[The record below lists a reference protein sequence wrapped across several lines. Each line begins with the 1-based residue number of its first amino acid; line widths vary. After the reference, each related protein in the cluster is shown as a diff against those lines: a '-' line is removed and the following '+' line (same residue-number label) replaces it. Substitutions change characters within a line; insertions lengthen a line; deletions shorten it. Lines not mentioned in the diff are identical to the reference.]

1 MGSKGRIISYFICL
15 VSYCAHAAGDP
26 SVIGGRAAALGYTSV
41 TQSDEWSVFNNQAGL
56 AWCKR
61 FSAGIYFENRYL
73 LKDLSQKALAITLP
87 AGRGAFGVS
96 FRHFG
101 FALYS
106 EMNTSIAYGMRLTKN
121 FSAGVQID
129 YLRLH
134 VADGF
139 KDNSAFSCEIGLQ
152 FRASEH
158 LWLGFHVANLVPVKL
173 SSLTHERI
181 PTLMRFGFS
190 WRITEGLHS
199 DVEVEKD
206 LVHKPVLK
214 AGIEYRPAKSL
225 FIRIGV
231 LSNPATFTFGFGLE
245 FGNLQFDLA
254 SSYHLVLGY
263 SPQASLIYYF
273 GKKIKNEP
281 H

>member
-1 MGSKGRIISYFICL
+1 MGKKGRIISCFFFLISNCTY
-15 VSYCAHAAGDP
+15 AAGDHL
-26 SVIGGRAAALGYTSV
+26 VIGGRAAALGNTSV

-73 LKDLSQKALAITLP
+73 LKDLSLKALAITLP
-87 AGRGAFGVS
+87 AGKGAFGVS
-96 FRHFG
+96 FRYFG
-101 FALYS
+101 FSMYS
-106 EMNTSIAYGMRLTKN
+106 EMNTGIAYGMRLTKS

-139 KDNSAFSCEIGLQ
+139 KDNSVFSCEIGLQ

-158 LWLGFHVANLVPVKL
+158 LWLGLHVANPVPVKL
-173 SSLTHERI
+173 SSLTPERI
-181 PTLMRFGFS
+181 PALMRFGLS
-190 WRITEGLHS
+190 WRIVEGLNS

-206 LVHKPVLK
+206 LIHKPVLK
-214 AGIEYRPAKSL
+214 AGIEYRPAKSF
-225 FIRIGV
+225 FIRMGV

-245 FGNLQFDLA
+245 FGNLRVDLA
-254 SSYHLVLGY
+254 SSYHFVLGY
-263 SPQASLIYYF
+263 SPQASIIYYF
-273 GKKIKNEP
+273 GKKKKGN
-281 H
+281 

>member
-1 MGSKGRIISYFICL
+1 MMCFRVRMILCFIFL
-15 VSYCAHAAGDP
+15 FSGFVFAVGDH
-26 SVIGGRAAALGYTSV
+26 VTIGGRAAALGTTSV
-41 TQSDEWSVFNNQAGL
+41 TGSDEWSVFNNQAGL

-73 LKDLSQKALAITLP
+73 VKDLSLKALAVTVP
-87 AGRGAFGVS
+87 VGKGAFGIS
-96 FRHFG
+96 FCHFG
-101 FALYS
+101 FALFS
-106 EMNTSIAYGMRLTKN
+106 EMNAGIAYGMRLTRS
-121 FSAGVQID
+121 FSAGVQVD

-139 KDNSAFSCEIGLQ
+139 KDNHVFTCEIGLQ

-158 LWLGFHVANLVPVKL
+158 LWLGLHVTNPVPVRL
-173 SSLTHERI
+173 SSLTQERL
-181 PTLMRFGFS
+181 PTLISFGLS
-190 WRITEGLHS
+190 WKIGDGLHS
-199 DVEVEKD
+199 DLEVEKD

-214 AGIEYRPAKSL
+214 AGIEYHPAKSL
-225 FIRIGV
+225 FIRMGL

-245 FGNLQFDLA
+245 FGNLRFDIA

-273 GKKIKNEP
+273 GKRKK
-281 H
+281 

>member
-1 MGSKGRIISYFICL
+1 MGMKGRIISCFIFL
-15 VSYCAHAAGDP
+15 ISNCAYAAGDHMI
-26 SVIGGRAAALGYTSV
+26 IGGKAAALGYTSV

-73 LKDLSQKALAITLP
+73 LKDLSLKALAITLP

-101 FALYS
+101 FSMYS
-106 EMNTSIAYGMRLTKN
+106 EMNTGIAYGMRLTKS
-121 FSAGVQID
+121 FSAGVQVD

-139 KDNSAFSCEIGLQ
+139 KDNSVFSCEIGLQ
-152 FRASEH
+152 FRAGEH
-158 LWLGFHVANLVPVKL
+158 LWLGLHVANPVPVKL
-173 SSLTHERI
+173 SSLTQERL
-181 PTLMRFGFS
+181 PTLLRFGLS
-190 WRITEGLHS
+190 WRIMEGLHS
-199 DVEVEKD
+199 DIEVEKD

-214 AGIEYRPAKSL
+214 AGIEYRPAKS
-225 FIRIGV
+225 FYIRMGI

-254 SSYHLVLGY
+254 SSYHFILGY
-263 SPQASLIYYF
+263 SPQASVIYSF
-273 GKKIKNEP
+273 GKNKSKK
-281 H
+281 

>member
-1 MGSKGRIISYFICL
+1 MGTKGRIISFFIFL
-15 VSYCAHAAGDP
+15 VSNFVYSAGDHT
-26 SVIGGRAAALGYTSV
+26 VIGGRAAALGYTSV

-96 FRHFG
+96 IRHFG
-101 FALYS
+101 FAMYS
-106 EMNTSIAYGMRLTKN
+106 EMNTSIAYGMQLTKY
-121 FSAGVQID
+121 FSAGVQVD

-139 KDNSAFSCEIGLQ
+139 KDNSIFSCEIGLQ
-152 FRASEH
+152 FRAGEH
-158 LWLGFHVANLVPVKL
+158 LWMGLHVANPVPVKL
-173 SSLTHERI
+173 STLTHERI
-181 PTLMRFGFS
+181 PTLMRFGLS

-206 LVHKPVLK
+206 LVHKPALK

-225 FIRIGV
+225 SIRMGL

-245 FGNLQFDLA
+245 FGSLQFDIA

-263 SPQASLIYYF
+263 SPQASLTYYF
-273 GKKIKNEP
+273 GKKKVIDN
-281 H
+281 